1 LALFASLSIIA
12 NYHLP
17 LSGAL
22 GLQGV
27 SVKYLVFLIFF
38 LLAGCVS
45 PPKTINEF
53 YSGKYAKRDV
63 TSLYDR
69 KKTHELLFTEL
80 VKCYQRETSS
90 IILIP
95 AVSAAVKVSQS
106 SYVEYNI
113 LPNGTRQLALVGE
126 AGWNRFYQQ
135 LIEIKTTKD
144 NSTLVQV
151 YEISSAWEKHTNRI
165 VGWLNG
171 KEAEGCGIW

>member
-1 LALFASLSIIA
+1 
-12 NYHLP
+12 LP
-17 LSGAL
+17 LSKAL

-27 SVKYLVFLIFF
+27 FVKYLAFVVIFI
-38 LLAGCVS
+38 LAGCVS
-45 PPKTINEF
+45 PPKSINEF
-53 YSGKYAKRDV
+53 YSGKYAIRDLS
-63 TSLYDR
+63 TSLSP

-80 VKCYQRETSS
+80 VKCYQREISS

-95 AVSAAVKVSQS
+95 TVSAAIKVSQS

-135 LIEIKTTKD
+135 LIEIKKTD
-144 NSTLVQV
+144 NNSTLVQV
-151 YEISSAWEKHTNRI
+151 YEISSGWEKHTNRI

-171 KEAEGCGIW
+171 KEAEGCGVW